1 MPAAAMRTTR
11 WSLGLVLL
19 ALVGVGW
26 APGDHPPASVAPQPP
41 TLPSPDPGG
50 GQGGGVGGR
59 YRGGIPPVELT
70 AKEDHQR
77 IMDLL
82 KITSLRKGADGR
94 NAKAANAANYDESK
108 ANPYPKLPDP
118 LVLKDGQ

>member
-1 MPAAAMRTTR
+1 MSGAAMRTIG

-19 ALVGVGW
+19 ALLVLPW
-26 APGDHPPASVAPQPP
+26 ARGDD
-41 TLPSPDPGG
+41 PSKKPD
-50 GQGGGVGGR
+50 
-59 YRGGIPPVELT
+59 PPVELT
-70 AKEDHQR
+70 AKEDHKR

-94 NAKAANAANYDESK
+94 NAKAENAANYNESK

-118 LVLKDGQ
+118 LVLKNGTKV